1 MASDSLP
8 PVRSLVPADLERCC
22 EMSMQA
28 NWNQTARDW
37 EYLFTHALTYGVDLP
52 ERGLVGTTVAWPI
65 SPCHA
70 WINMVLVDEDCRGQ
84 GLAKTMFEACLGDL
98 KAKGIVSF
106 LDATEMGA
114 RVYRKFGFK
123 ESVELVRLKGNAA
136 QLREAPSAKRG
147 ISGGTSDDLDAM
159 TRLDEEVL
167 GGNRGSFLQRLL
179 TEAPALSYCHRDEGG
194 LLDGFVVARHGRVAT
209 QIGPVIASKLDDAQA
224 LILAAAESIEGT
236 VYLDVP
242 VVATKLKDWLSDRRF
257 EVERSFLRMGLE
269 GEELATD
276 WSRYYAIAGPDYG

>member
-1 MASDSLP
+1 VASDPFP
-8 PVRSLVPADLERCC
+8 PIRSLGPADLERCC
-22 EMSMQA
+22 EMSTQA

-37 EYLFTHALTYGVDLP
+37 EYLFEHALTYGVDLP
-52 ERGLVGTTVAWPI
+52 DRGLMGTAVAWPI
-65 SPCHA
+65 SPRRA

-84 GLAKTMFEACLGDL
+84 GLAKAMFEACLSDL
-98 KAKGIVSF
+98 KAKGIIAF

-123 ESVELVRLKGNAA
+123 ESNELVRLKGNAA
-136 QLREAPSAKRG
+136 QLQEAQSAKG
-147 ISGGTSDDLDAM
+147 AISGGTSDDLEAM

-179 TEAPALSYCHRDEGG
+179 TEAPALSFCHRDESNEP
-194 LLDGFVVARHGRVAT
+194 DGFALGRHGRAAT
-209 QIGPVIASKLDDAQA
+209 QIGPVIASELADAQA
-224 LILAAAESIEGT
+224 LILTAAESIDGT

-242 VVATKLKDWLSDRRF
+242 IVATELKEWLLARGF
-257 EVERSFLRMGLE
+257 EIERSFLRMGLDG
-269 GEELATD
+269 GEIATD